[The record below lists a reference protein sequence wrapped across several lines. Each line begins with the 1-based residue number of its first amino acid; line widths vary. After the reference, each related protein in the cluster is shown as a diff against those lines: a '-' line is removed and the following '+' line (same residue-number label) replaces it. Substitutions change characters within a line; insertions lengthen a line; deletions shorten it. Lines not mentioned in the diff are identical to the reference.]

1 MQWYEILI
9 IVLAAAFVLGVIVM
23 TIIRKKQ
30 GKSSCGCDC
39 GGCGNSCP
47 ACKAKRGKDE
57 K

>member
-9 IVLAAAFVLGVIVM
+9 IVLAATFVLGVAIM

-39 GGCGNSCP
+39 GYGGACSG
-47 ACKAKRGKDE
+47 CKAKDKNE
-57 K
+57 KK